1 MIVVF
6 HGDDLSLSRNALV
19 EYIGRYPPHSV
30 FNLSEDPS
38 LSKTI
43 TMGSSEGFLSEEKLL
58 VFEIFKEKAQGEKT
72 SFLNNHKF
80 WEFLKEKPSTSHLA
94 FWFEKVLPKN
104 SPHLNNFSQVGAKI
118 VAFTKPPK
126 ENLFPLLSRIFA
138 GDKSSSLLG
147 VRRIIEAG
155 ESFYLLSMLGWK
167 IRQLLGYFYDGNPL
181 PKGFT
186 GSRLLRL
193 YRRVFEMDLD
203 SKSGRIDI
211 NLNLFRFVDEI
222 TDGA

>member
-6 HGDDLSLSRNALV
+6 HGDDSSLSRNALV
-19 EYIGRYPPHSV
+19 ECIGRYPPHSV

-43 TMGSSEGFLSEEKLL
+43 IMGSPEGLLSEEKLL
-58 VFEIFKEKAQGEKT
+58 VFEIFKEKAQGERT
-72 SFLNNHKF
+72 PLLNDPKF

-94 FWFEKVLPKN
+94 FWFEKALPKN
-104 SPHLNNFSQVGAKI
+104 NPHLANFLKAGAKI

-138 GDKSSSLLG
+138 GDRGSSLLG

-155 ESFYLLSMLGWK
+155 ESFYLLNMLGWK
-167 IRQLLGYFYDGNPL
+167 IRQLLGYFYNGNPL

-186 GSRLLRL
+186 ESRLLKL
-193 YRRVFEMDLD
+193 YRKVFEMDVD
-203 SKSGRIDI
+203 SKSGRMDI
-211 NLNLFRFVDEI
+211 NLNLLRFVDEI